1 MLLKKRRR
9 FFEKMIIRNEGKN
22 KKNTDEAISFSLRLF
37 ADNFEK
43 GQLLADASA
52 KLYWRLNQSKVLYD
66 ET

>member
-22 KKNTDEAISFSLRLF
+22 KRNTGEAISFSLKLF
-37 ADNFEK
+37 ADNFQK

-52 KLYWRLNQSKVLYD
+52 KLY
-66 ET
+66 

>member
-1 MLLKKRRR
+1 MREKIKK
-9 FFEKMIIRNEGKN
+9 KTG
-22 KKNTDEAISFSLRLF
+22 EAISFSLKLF

-52 KLYWRLNQSKVLYD
+52 KLYQKLNQSKVLYD

>member
-22 KKNTDEAISFSLRLF
+22 KKNSGEAISFSLQLF

-52 KLYWRLNQSKVLYD
+52 KLH
-66 ET
+66 